1 MRFKYRV
8 YYALPWEEHS
18 EGFKFINA
26 RSKEEAINK
35 FEKKYPYYIPVC
47 AI

>member
-8 YYALPWEEHS
+8 YYHVENTWDD
-18 EGFKFINA
+18 GFKFINA
-26 RSKEEAINK
+26 KNDVEAMRK
-35 FEKKYPYYIPVC
+35 FKQKYPHLRPMF